1 LNSEGRRRE
10 APKHLKIAVLVVSD
24 TRAAAA
30 REGRDEDIS
39 GKLFEQRARELG
51 HTTTRLIVPDEA
63 AEIIRAVKKF
73 IADKKIDAVVTTGG
87 TGVASR
93 DVTIETIQPMFEKE
107 LPGFGEILRRMGYEK
122 VGTPA
127 LLTRTSA
134 GIIKRKPVFCLP
146 GAPNAVEVAAGLIL
160 PELGHILRYAREGR
174 VIPTSR
180 TTGQS
185 SGPD

>member
-1 LNSEGRRRE
+1 LGSEEHRRE
-10 APKHLKIAVLVVSD
+10 APKHVRIAILVVSD

-30 REGRDEDIS
+30 REGHDEDIS
-39 GKLFEQRARELG
+39 GKLFEQRAHELG
-51 HTTTRLIVPDEA
+51 HVTTRLIVPDEA

-73 IADKKIDAVVTTGG
+73 LADEKIDAVVTTGG

-107 LPGFGEILRRMGYEK
+107 LPGFGEILRRIGYEK

-127 LLTRTSA
+127 LLTRASA

-160 PELGHILRYAREGR
+160 PELWQILKHAREGQAM
-174 VIPTSR
+174 PTSY
-180 TTGQS
+180 TTG
-185 SGPD
+185 

>member
-1 LNSEGRRRE
+1 LSFEEHRRE

-39 GKLFEQRARELG
+39 GKLFEQRASELG

-63 AEIIRAVKKF
+63 VEIIKAVKKF
-73 IADKKIDAVVTTGG
+73 IADKKVDAVVTTGG

-107 LPGFGEILRRMGYEK
+107 LPGFGEILRRIGYEK

-127 LLTRTSA
+127 LLTRASA
-134 GIIKRKPVFCLP
+134 GIIKGKPVFCLP

-160 PELGHILRYAREGR
+160 PELGHILKHIREGR
-174 VIPTSR
+174 AVLTPY
-180 TTGQS
+180 TTG
-185 SGPD
+185 

>member
-1 LNSEGRRRE
+1 LSSGEHRRE
-10 APKHLKIAVLVVSD
+10 APKRLKIAVLVVSD

-39 GKLFEQRARELG
+39 GKLFEQRAHEFG

-63 AEIIRAVKKF
+63 AEIIKAVKKF
-73 IADKKIDAVVTTGG
+73 IANKKIDAVVTTGG

-93 DVTIETIQPMFEKE
+93 DVTIESLQPMFEKE

-134 GIIKRKPVFCLP
+134 GIIERKPVFCLP

-160 PELGHILRYAREGR
+160 PELGRILKYAREGR
-174 VIPTSR
+174 AIPTSR

-185 SGPD
+185 SGSD